1 LNGRALR
8 VHFLLH
14 AIYNPHLMPS
24 DARPDL
30 SKNVRV
36 FGFTSF
42 LNDTASEMAYWV
54 LPAFIAT
61 IGGGPA
67 QLGVIEGIAES
78 VAAGAKYYSGVITD
92 RLDRRK
98 PLVVSGYA
106 IANLAKPLL
115 AFATAW
121 WHVLLVRFADRT
133 AKGIRGAPR
142 DVMISESVPHQR
154 VGGAFGLLQSMDSA
168 GAIVGPLAAWLLLS
182 RFNVDIRHI
191 FLYAA
196 IPGLLC
202 IFLPLFFVRETK
214 AAVKRQLASVAGT
227 AFQKENTH
235 LSHSFQLVLAAVAIF
250 SIGNSSDM
258 FLILRAQDIGI
269 SAAQAPLLGL
279 VFNLVYTAASW
290 PAGRLS
296 DKLPRRYLAAAGYL
310 VFAVVYFTFAVEP
323 NEALIWLMMG
333 LYGLYYALTQPVL
346 KAMVID
352 LVPHESR
359 GRAIGLFYLVSS
371 ITALLASLLTGGLW
385 KLFGG
390 RVPFYL
396 SATLAVVAALM
407 ILWVRPPQPRSQR
420 A

>member
-1 LNGRALR
+1 LR
-8 VHFLLH
+8 
-14 AIYNPHLMPS
+14 AIYNPHLMPV
-24 DARPDL
+24 DASPDL

-36 FGFTSF
+36 FSFTSF

-54 LPAFIAT
+54 LPAFIAM

-78 VAAGAKYYSGVITD
+78 VAAGAKYYSGVVTD

-133 AKGIRGAPR
+133 AKGMRGAPR
-142 DVMISESVPHQR
+142 DVMISESVPHER

-182 RFNVDIRHI
+182 RLHVDIRHI

-202 IFLPLFFVRETK
+202 IFLPLLFVRETR
-214 AAVKRQLASVAGT
+214 AAVEREPASAAATATQKR
-227 AFQKENTH
+227 NTP
-235 LSHSFQLVLAAVAIF
+235 LSRSFKLVLAAVAIF

-258 FLILRAQDIGI
+258 FLILRAEDIGI
-269 SAAQAPLLGL
+269 GAAELPLLGL
-279 VFNLVYTAASW
+279 VFNIVYTAASW

-296 DKLPRRYLAAAGYL
+296 DKLPRRYLAAAGYM
-310 VFAVVYFTFAVEP
+310 VFAVVYFIFGFGPNQAV
-323 NEALIWLMMG
+323 IWVMMS

-352 LVPHESR
+352 LVPQESR

-371 ITALLASLLTGGLW
+371 ITALFASLITGGLW
-385 KLFGG
+385 KRYGPP
-390 RVPFYL
+390 VPFYL
-396 SATLAVVAALM
+396 SAMLAMVSALM
-407 ILWVRPPQPRSQR
+407 VFWVTPPQPRSQR